1 MRAVALVGRSVGR
14 TAGLLAG
21 VGALLAGFQVL
32 LVAVA
37 ASQQESQSFDLITR
51 LVPAFVQRQFGAT
64 LPAFLS
70 FGGLVSLGYFHPVVV
85 LSIAIF
91 AAFLA
96 SELAADVEGGQVDL
110 LLARSLARHRLVTRS
125 LVVAFLAP
133 LIFVF
138 TMTAASRA
146 ALGALAPAGADW
158 PSFGSI
164 GRLAAHLVAIAWCFG
179 ALGLALAT
187 MVRRRASAFGPAAL
201 IAVAL
206 YLLDLIA
213 AAWPAIESLAML
225 SPFHYYQGAAVLGG
239 RADTPRDL
247 LVLGMIAAVLVST
260 AYWRFSVRDL

>member
-14 TAGLLAG
+14 IAGLLTG
-21 VGALLAGFQVL
+21 VATLLAGFQAL

-37 ASQQESQSFDLITR
+37 TSQQESQSFDLLTR
-51 LVPAFVQRQFGAT
+51 LVPAFIQRQFGAT
-64 LPAFLS
+64 LPAFMS

-110 LLARSLARHRLVTRS
+110 LLARSLGRHWLVTRS
-125 LVVAFLAP
+125 LMVAFVMP
-133 LIFVF
+133 LLFVLL
-138 TMTAASRA
+138 MTAASWA
-146 ALGALAPAGADW
+146 ALGAIAPAGAEW
-158 PSFGSI
+158 PSFNSI
-164 GRLAAHLVAIAWCFG
+164 GRLAAHLVAIAWCFA

-187 MVRRRASAFGPAAL
+187 MVRRRTSAFGPAAL

-213 AAWPAIESLAML
+213 AAWPALESAAML
-225 SPFHYYQGAAVLGG
+225 SPFHYYQGAAVFAG
-239 RADTPRDL
+239 RTDTARDL
-247 LVLGMIAAVLVST
+247 LVLGTVSAALVST